1 MNMLEPVTKLRSGRY
16 KRATFRS
23 GCFKSAAAAAVIG
36 LMMAGGIQAQTA
48 PDARQILE
56 QVEDNQRAIADAA
69 FNRIQL
75 SSCRFGLQDNQITCA
90 ERPRVKALESVSINT
105 GESKRD
111 TRVISI
117 VLEPA
122 AERGIGMLSYTYDDP
137 TQDNETWLYLSA
149 LGQVKRIA
157 SGNSDDDSE
166 SASLF
171 GSEFTTEDQD
181 TGKLEDYT
189 INFLGEG
196 TESGRDVWLIETIP
210 NEQRSRASRYARTV
224 QYVDKERLLV
234 LRADMYDRSGR
245 EIKRLMA
252 SRIEQINDV
261 WTARSL
267 TMMNLV
273 ANRLSNMA
281 ILEINT
287 GISIPENFLT
297 PRTLTD
303 VAFREAELQS
313 IRAQVD

>member
-1 MNMLEPVTKLRSGRY
+1 MTMRDFQNCVKTALCGAVLGLLM
-16 KRATFRS
+16 AT
-23 GCFKSAAAAAVIG
+23 AVH
-36 LMMAGGIQAQTA
+36 AQNT
-48 PDARQILE
+48 PDAREILE
-56 QVEDNQRAIADAA
+56 QVEDNQRSIADAA

-105 GESKRD
+105 GESERD
-111 TRVISI
+111 TRAISI

-137 TQDNETWLYLSA
+137 SQDNETWLYLSA

-157 SGNSDDDSE
+157 SGNSDDESE

-189 INFLGEG
+189 INMLGEG

-210 NEQRSRASRYARTV
+210 NEKRARASRYARTV
-224 QYVDKERLLV
+224 QYVDKERFVV
-234 LRADMYDRSGR
+234 LRADMYDRTGR

-252 SRIEQINDV
+252 SRIEQINGV

-287 GISIPENFLT
+287 GVDIPENFLT

-303 VAFREAELQS
+303 VAFREAELQN
-313 IRAQVD
+313 IRSQVD

>member
-1 MNMLEPVTKLRSGRY
+1 MSTRNRFLKN
-16 KRATFRS
+16 
-23 GCFKSAAAAAVIG
+23 KSAVAG
-36 LMMAGGIQAQTA
+36 LMLCLSVMLPLHAQPAT
-48 PDARQILE
+48 DARQILE
-56 QVEDNQRAIADAA
+56 QVEDNQRTIADSA
-69 FNRIQL
+69 FNRVQL

-90 ERPRVKALESVSINT
+90 ERPRIKALESVSINT
-105 GESKRD
+105 GESNRD
-111 TRVISI
+111 TRIISI

-122 AERGIGMLSYTYDDP
+122 AERGVGMLSYNYDDP

-157 SGNSDDDSE
+157 STNSDEDSE
-166 SASLF
+166 SASIF

-181 TGKLEDYT
+181 TGKLDDYT
-189 INFLGEG
+189 INLLGEG

-210 NEQRSRASRYARTV
+210 NEQRARASRYARSV
-224 QYVDKERLLV
+224 LYVDKERMLV
-234 LRADMYDRSGR
+234 LRADMYDRTGR

-252 SRIEQINDV
+252 SRVEQINGV

-287 GISIPENFLT
+287 GVTIPENFLT

-303 VAFREAELQS
+303 VAFREAELQN

>member
-1 MNMLEPVTKLRSGRY
+1 MNASDQH
-16 KRATFRS
+16 F
-23 GCFKSAAAAAVIG
+23 CFKAVFAG
-36 LMMAGGIQAQTA
+36 LALGLLTVLPLQAQNSS
-48 PDARQILE
+48 DARAILE
-56 QVEDNQRAIADAA
+56 RVEDNQRAIADAA
-69 FNRIQL
+69 FNRVQL
-75 SSCRFGLQDNQITCA
+75 SSCRFGLQNSQITCA

-105 GESKRD
+105 GDAERD

-122 AERGIGMLSYTYDDP
+122 AERGVGMLSYTYDDP
-137 TQDNETWLYLSA
+137 SQDNETWLYLSA

-166 SASLF
+166 PASLF

-181 TGKLEDYT
+181 TGKLDDYT
-189 INFLGEG
+189 INMMGEG
-196 TESGRDVWLIETIP
+196 SESGRDVWLIETIP
-210 NEQRSRASRYARTV
+210 NEKRARSSRYARTV
-224 QYVDKERLLV
+224 LYVDKERELV
-234 LRADMYDRSGR
+234 IRADMYDRTER

-252 SRIEQINDV
+252 SRVEQINGV

-281 ILEINT
+281 ILEINN
-287 GISIPENFLT
+287 GVDIPENFLT

-303 VAFREAELQS
+303 VAFREAELQQ

>member
-1 MNMLEPVTKLRSGRY
+1 MNMLDRRIRFTTSFTGLVFSLFMASG
-16 KRATFRS
+16 
-23 GCFKSAAAAAVIG
+23 
-36 LMMAGGIQAQTA
+36 LHAQETS
-48 PDARQILE
+48 DARQILE
-56 QVEDNQRAIADAA
+56 QVEDNQRAISDAA

-75 SSCRFGLQDNQITCA
+75 SSCRFGLQNNQITCA
-90 ERPRVKALESVSINT
+90 ERARVKALESVSINT
-105 GESKRD
+105 GPTKRD
-111 TRVISI
+111 TRAISI

-166 SASLF
+166 AASLF

-181 TGKLEDYT
+181 TGKLQDYT
-189 INFLGEG
+189 INMMGEG

-210 NEQRSRASRYARTV
+210 NEKRARASRYARTV
-224 QYVDKERLLV
+224 QYVDKERLVV

-252 SRIEQINDV
+252 SRIEQINGV
-261 WTARSL
+261 WTPRSL

-287 GISIPENFLT
+287 GVTIPENFLT

-303 VAFREAELQS
+303 VAFREAELQN
-313 IRAQVD
+313 IRSQVD

>member
-1 MNMLEPVTKLRSGRY
+1 MRLTLSGLLLVVAFITSTAQAQAEAQLSGRE
-16 KRATFRS
+16 
-23 GCFKSAAAAAVIG
+23 
-36 LMMAGGIQAQTA
+36 
-48 PDARQILE
+48 ILDR
-56 QVEDNQRAIADAA
+56 VEDNQRAVSDAA

-75 SSCRFGLQDNQITCA
+75 SSCRFGLQNNQITCA

-105 GESKRD
+105 GVDNRD
-111 TRVISI
+111 TQSISI

-122 AERGIGMLSYTYDDP
+122 AERGIGMLSYAYDDP
-137 TQDNETWLYLSA
+137 ERDNETWLYLSA

-181 TGKLEDYT
+181 TGKLEEYD
-189 INFLGEG
+189 ISILEEG
-196 TESGRDVWLIETIP
+196 TESGRDVWIIETIP
-210 NEQRSRASRYARTV
+210 NEDRARKTRYARTV
-224 QYVDKERLLV
+224 QYVDKERFVV
-234 LRADMYDRSGR
+234 LRADMYDRQGR

-252 SRIEQINDV
+252 SRIEQVNGV

-281 ILEINT
+281 ILEINS
-287 GISIPENFLT
+287 GIDVPENFLT

-303 VAFREAELQS
+303 VAFREAELS
-313 IRAQVD
+313 RIRAQVD

>member
-1 MNMLEPVTKLRSGRY
+1 MTMLDPIVS
-16 KRATFRS
+16 
-23 GCFKSAAAAAVIG
+23 FKSTLTGMVLSLFLVSG
-36 LMMAGGIQAQTA
+36 LQAQPTG
-48 PDARQILE
+48 DARSILE
-56 QVEDNQRAIADAA
+56 QVEDKQRTISDAA
-69 FNRIQL
+69 FNRVQL
-75 SSCRFGLQDNQITCA
+75 SSCRFGVQDSQITCA

-105 GESKRD
+105 GVTKRD

-122 AERGIGMLSYTYDDP
+122 AERGIGMLSFTYDDP
-137 TQDNETWLYLSA
+137 AQDNETWLYLSA

-181 TGKLEDYT
+181 TGKLEDYS
-189 INFLGEG
+189 INLLSEG

-210 NEQRSRASRYARTV
+210 NEERARASRYARTV
-224 QYVDKERLLV
+224 QYVDKERFV
-234 LRADMYDRSGR
+234 ILRADMYDRTGR

-252 SRIEQINDV
+252 ARIEEINGV

-287 GISIPENFLT
+287 GVDIPENFLT

-303 VAFREAELQS
+303 VAFREAELQN
-313 IRAQVD
+313 IRAQVE